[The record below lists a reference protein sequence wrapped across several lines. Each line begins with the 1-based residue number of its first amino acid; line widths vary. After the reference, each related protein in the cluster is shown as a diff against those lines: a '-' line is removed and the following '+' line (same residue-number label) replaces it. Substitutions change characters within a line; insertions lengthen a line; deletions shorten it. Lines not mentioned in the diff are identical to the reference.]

1 MDHLPKS
8 MEYALKIVTKI
19 LKGDVKMKNNKGFTL
34 IELIMVTIILGILA
48 AVAAPRM
55 LGTVQ
60 SAEEAAEVG
69 VITALRAAVESYAED
84 KHITDG
90 RYQYP
95 LNPFDLVDV
104 DSYIGHDTAD
114 GPEDLQDGD
123 WASIN
128 GDFEGM
134 NFIIHRRDNNEVY
147 FWTYYSGDHSNGDA
161 DDRGLN
167 IGDGTDQFLIYNDD
181 GYTVDCNGNPSNS
194 DDYDGNDCYN
204 GPSLSLNGVCWNCDE
219 SDPYLSNN
227 F

>member
-8 MEYALKIVTKI
+8 MEHALKIVTKI

-95 LNPFDLVDV
+95 TNPFDLVDV
-104 DSYIGHDTAD
+104 ESYIGHNPPWEA
-114 GPEDLQDGD
+114 LKDGD
-123 WASIN
+123 WETRS
-128 GDFEGM
+128 GDFDGM
-134 NFIIHRRDNNEVY
+134 TFIVHRRNNNEVY
-147 FWTYYSGDHSNGDA
+147 AWTYYSGDHSDGDA

-167 IGDGTDQFLIYNDD
+167 IGDATDQFLIINDD
-181 GYTVDCNGNPSNS
+181 GYTEDCNGNPSNS
-194 DDYDGNDCYN
+194 DEYDGNDCYN
-204 GPSLSLNGVCWNCDE
+204 GPSVSLNGYCVNCDE
-219 SDPYLSNN
+219 NDPYLSNN
-227 F
+227 YQ